1 MTQQIESQ
9 ALAATR
15 KSLGLGGGGEQQ
27 QFLND
32 GSVEQVLSIGDIV
45 RRSRTLANT
54 AGIHF
59 GVLENVHGAAN
70 SKTSGL
76 NPYDPGDS
84 AVAPYPSTVP
94 DNLEIWLLHATV
106 VRTAQNGG
114 LTFGM
119 LTLGLP
125 GSNQA
130 WGQDSVG
137 DPVAIPAGAE
147 LPIAAWDN
155 ISVSGTAIAFNTGGH
170 LPGAD
175 RAFRIPRGLGP
186 LPVLTFLTTSSA
198 SATFQCRM
206 LIGLFPI
213 AFGQDGVT

>member
-9 ALAATR
+9 ALAAIR

-70 SKTSGL
+70 SKTSDV
-76 NPYDPGDS
+76 NPYNAGDS
-84 AVAPYPSTVP
+84 AVAPFPSTVS
-94 DNLEIWLLHATV
+94 DSLEVWVMHSTV
-106 VRTAQNGG
+106 VRTSGAGE

-130 WGQDSVG
+130 FGEDANG
-137 DPVAIPAGAE
+137 NPVTIAAGAE
-147 LPIAAWDN
+147 LPIAAWDG
-155 ISVSGTAIAFNTGGH
+155 ISVSGTAIGFNTGH
-170 LPGAD
+170 LPGAG
-175 RAFRIPRGLGP
+175 RAFRIPRGLGA
-186 LPVLTFLTTSSA
+186 LPVLTFLSTSSA